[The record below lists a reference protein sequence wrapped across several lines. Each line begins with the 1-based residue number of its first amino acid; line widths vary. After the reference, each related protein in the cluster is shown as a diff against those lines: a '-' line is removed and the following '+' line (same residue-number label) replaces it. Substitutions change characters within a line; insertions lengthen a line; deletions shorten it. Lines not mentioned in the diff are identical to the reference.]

1 MRVEVS
7 YCPHLEHH
15 VVMVTC
21 SKEDPVIETRQAG
34 RGLPVLDWKA
44 RFQ

>member
-7 YCPHLEHH
+7 YCPHLKHH
-15 VVMVTC
+15 VVSVTC
-21 SKEDPVIETRQAG
+21 IKEPVIETRQTG